1 MASILEYMKKTP
13 PEIAWG
19 ANTKSGRNA
28 IRKEAR
34 EYGEFLKSVKS
45 TAEKM
50 AAADTIKEINE
61 DISFFCKWFIK
72 FGISDEEDS

>member
-13 PEIAWG
+13 PETAWA
-19 ANTKSGRNA
+19 ANSKSGRNT

-34 EYGEFLKSVKS
+34 EYGGFLESVKS

-50 AAADTIKEINE
+50 AATDTIKEINE
-61 DISFFCKWFIK
+61 DNSFLCKWLIK

>member
-13 PEIAWG
+13 TETAWV

-50 AAADTIKEINE
+50 EYADTIKEINE